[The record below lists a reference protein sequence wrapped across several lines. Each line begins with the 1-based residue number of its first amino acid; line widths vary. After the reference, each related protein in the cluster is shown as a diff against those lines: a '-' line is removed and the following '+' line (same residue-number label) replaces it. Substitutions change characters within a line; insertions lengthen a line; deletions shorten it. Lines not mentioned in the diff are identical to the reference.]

1 MRVVLL
7 TSKPTYPIV
16 DGGCFAT
23 ARLLD
28 DLLHLNLPIIHLAH
42 STQKH
47 PGDQHAYPAGLSE
60 IHFFETNTR
69 TSLGGFLRSFF
80 KGTSYN
86 LDRFRNR
93 EIKQFLEN
101 EIKSDDV
108 LIVDSLFASM
118 ALEAKFSCAKKIL
131 RAHNVEFK
139 IWEDYAADKKNSR
152 LKRQIL
158 RFLSRRLK
166 KAELDA
172 LQRFDEVWTISKEDQ
187 RSFETLGIHQC
198 THLPVSLESKSIER
212 NYDSNEAFFLG
223 SYSWGPNQEAIDY
236 LCSIYQRIEM
246 NSKLH
251 LIGSKQEHLSTE
263 CIVQH
268 GFVHELDELLEQL
281 GFLAAPIFS
290 GSGVKIKILESMQAG
305 IPVLTTQLGA
315 QGIEDKE
322 ALCIANSK
330 EEFELLL
337 KRLIA
342 EKELRERYGRFAQRY
357 TEELHSPNR
366 VQAIIQRSISP
377 RKV

>member
-1 MRVVLL
+1 
-7 TSKPTYPIV
+7 
-16 DGGCFAT
+16 
-23 ARLLD
+23 
-28 DLLHLNLPIIHLAH
+28 
-42 STQKH
+42 
-47 PGDQHAYPAGLSE
+47 
-60 IHFFETNTR
+60 
-69 TSLGGFLRSFF
+69 
-80 KGTSYN
+80 
-86 LDRFRNR
+86 
-93 EIKQFLEN
+93 
-101 EIKSDDV
+101 
-108 LIVDSLFASM
+108 
-118 ALEAKFSCAKKIL
+118 
-131 RAHNVEFK
+131 
-139 IWEDYAADKKNSR
+139 
-152 LKRQIL
+152 
-158 RFLSRRLK
+158 
-166 KAELDA
+166 
-172 LQRFDEVWTISKEDQ
+172 
-187 RSFETLGIHQC
+187 
-198 THLPVSLESKSIER
+198 
-212 NYDSNEAFFLG
+212 
-223 SYSWGPNQEAIDY
+223 
-236 LCSIYQRIEM
+236 M

-268 GFVHELDELLEQL
+268 GFVHELAELLEQL

>member
-108 LIVDSLFASM
+108 LIVDSLFTSM

-198 THLPVSLESKSIER
+198 THLP
-212 NYDSNEAFFLG
+212 
-223 SYSWGPNQEAIDY
+223 
-236 LCSIYQRIEM
+236 M
-246 NSKLH
+246 
-251 LIGSKQEHLSTE
+251 
-263 CIVQH
+263 
-268 GFVHELDELLEQL
+268 
-281 GFLAAPIFS
+281 
-290 GSGVKIKILESMQAG
+290 
-305 IPVLTTQLGA
+305 
-315 QGIEDKE
+315 
-322 ALCIANSK
+322 
-330 EEFELLL
+330 
-337 KRLIA
+337 
-342 EKELRERYGRFAQRY
+342 
-357 TEELHSPNR
+357 
-366 VQAIIQRSISP
+366 
-377 RKV
+377 